1 MAKLD
6 FYTKE
11 ISNIQDQL
19 IKKLDNIVI
28 GLSSLSDTELIQL
41 AKQIDFF
48 DEMNRLG
55 YSTLIEKTR
64 GVYAEEIALIF
75 SQLNTDQLSR
85 IALSSVEA
93 VNELI
98 GFELTYLSNNARSYS
113 DQLKNAMIR
122 GVITGESNA
131 QIIQNLSNGFGV
143 GNFISSSESSFL
155 INDAFA
161 TFSNATR
168 AKVFEQFPNQKFKY
182 IGVNDDRTRPACK
195 KVLKIVQEKGSL
207 TRKEIDKLRVKD
219 FQGFS
224 RRGGYNC
231 RHDWV
236 AV

>member
-1 MAKLD
+1 LAKLD
-6 FYTKE
+6 FYNKE

-19 IKKLDNIVI
+19 IKKLDKIVI
-28 GLSSLSDTELIQL
+28 GLTTLNDTELVQL
-41 AKQIDFF
+41 ARQIDFF

-55 YSTLIEKTR
+55 YASLIERTR
-64 GVYAEEIALIF
+64 SVYAEEIALIF
-75 SQLNTDQLSR
+75 SQLSQRQLSQVA
-85 IALSSVEA
+85 IASIEA
-93 VNELI
+93 VNDLI
-98 GFELTYLSNNARSYS
+98 EFELTYLTNNTRSYA

-143 GNFISSSESSFL
+143 GKFISSSESSFL

-168 AKVFEQFPNQKFKY
+168 AKAFEDFPEQKFRY
-182 IGVNDDRTRPACK
+182 IGVNDDKTRPACK
-195 KVLKIVQEKGSL
+195 KVLALVKERGPL
-207 TRKEIDKLRVKD
+207 TRKQIANLKVKD
-219 FQGFS
+219 FEGFS

-236 AV
+236 AI